1 MLRRTATP
9 IQAKATLLAT
19 GGAAALWSR
28 TTNPPGSF
36 GSGLILARAAGAQ
49 LADLEFTQ
57 FHPTAVVGLPG
68 REGFL
73 ISEAV
78 RGEGATLHDQHGE
91 RFVDELKPRD
101 HVSRAIFNLPGQTR
115 PARHDGRRPGAVPE
129 HRRGAAAGRAWTPP
143 RSASR
148 SPPRATT

>member
-1 MLRRTATP
+1 MY
-9 IQAKATLLAT
+9 
-19 GGAAALWSR
+19 SR

-36 GSGLILARAAGAQ
+36 GSGLLLARQAGAM

-78 RGEGATLHDQHGE
+78 RGEGATLHDDTGE
-91 RFVDELKPRD
+91 RFVNELDPRD
-101 HVSRAIFNLPGQTR
+101 AVARAIYNTLQRTGAKSVGLDMTMV
-115 PARHDGRRPGAVPE
+115 DPGASRTSSPPC
-129 HRRGAAAGRAWTPP
+129 RRRAWTRR
-143 RSASR
+143 RSASP
-148 SPPRATT
+148 SPPPATT